1 MGNLPCSSRTQEFS
15 NNPAG
20 GSAQRDRVQRQTSVT
35 LPKSR
40 ARRFERFVI
49 AILTCPVLCMPTSD
63 YAAEAMELIT
73 ASEASLPNA
82 VPRGITRSPGIRLV
96 SPPAG
101 AKAVASP
108 FPFKIE
114 FAPHGGAHIDPATVR
129 LTYLKLPLVDLTPRI
144 GPYLTG
150 SGIQIPNAQVP
161 PGKHALK
168 LEMRDSDGRT
178 AETLISLIVLR

>member
-1 MGNLPCSSRTQEFS
+1 MGNLPFSSRTQEFS
-15 NNPAG
+15 NNATG
-20 GSAQRDRVQRQTSVT
+20 GSADSDGARCETSVT
-35 LPKSR
+35 LRKPW
-40 ARRFERFVI
+40 ARRFERFFI
-49 AILTCPVLCMPTSD
+49 ALLTCPILCVPTWG
-63 YAAEAMELIT
+63 YGAQAMELIT
-73 ASEASLPNA
+73 ASEARLPNA
-82 VPRGITRSPGIRLV
+82 IPRGITRSPGIRLV

-150 SGIQIPNAQVP
+150 SGIQIPSAQVP

-178 AETLISLIVLR
+178 AETLISLTVLR